1 MENLNQLFFD
11 AGTLMVVGMVFVFS
25 FLGLLVLIINKLLT
39 PLAKAYPD
47 PVIQPKRKTS
57 TVQSPQPSS
66 GISPAIVAAI
76 SAAVSTY
83 RQQNKKP

>member
-1 MENLNQLFFD
+1 MENLNQLFIE
-11 AGTLMVVGMVFVFS
+11 AGTLMLVGMVFVYS
-25 FLGLLVLIINKLLT
+25 FLGLLVLIINKVLA

-47 PVIQPKRKTS
+47 PVLQPKRKPS
-57 TVQSPQPSS
+57 TAKTLSTEGVSPSV
-66 GISPAIVAAI
+66 VAAI